1 MVDQLE
7 KKSCTGCAA
16 CAQSCPRKCII
27 MKEDREGFLYPEIS
41 KESCIQC
48 GVCSSVC
55 PSCKNIS
62 YDDQCLSA
70 YAAYAKEKK
79 IRSKSS
85 SGGIFS
91 LLAEKILKEEG
102 VVFGAAFDENMQVHH
117 IGIEKVEQLDLLRG
131 SKYMQSRIEN
141 TYCEAKKALKS
152 GRKVLFTGTG
162 CQIAGLKSYLKKEY
176 ENLFTADVLCHG
188 VPSPLVWENYL
199 AEQKKV
205 YGTQLQSVC
214 FRNKDNG
221 WKNYHIIMEFGNS
234 KRYVNQVHKDAFMQL
249 FLRNICLRPSC
260 HDCKYKK
267 LDRPSDLTM
276 GDAWGIDRYMP
287 DMDDDRGTSVVIV
300 HTEQGAGLLEQVK
313 DQMIL
318 KKGNVDQLLPATADS
333 RKSVAMHMN
342 RKKFFLKLRKETEFE
357 KLYSCLFPTYTDRIR
372 RKLRNKL
379 RND

>member
-7 KKSCTGCAA
+7 RKSCTGCAA
-16 CAQSCPRKCII
+16 CAQSCPQKCIV

-62 YDDQCLSA
+62 YDDQCLGA
-70 YAAYAKEKK
+70 YAAYAKEEE

-91 LLAEKILKEEG
+91 LLAEKILEEEG
-102 VVFGAAFDENMQVHH
+102 VVFGAAFDENMHVHH

-176 ENLFTADVLCHG
+176 ENLFTVDVLCHG
-188 VPSPLVWENYL
+188 APSPLVWENYL
-199 AEQKKV
+199 AEQKKA
-205 YGTQLQSVC
+205 YGTELQSVY

-221 WKNYHIIMEFGNS
+221 WKNFNIILEFGNS
-234 KRYVNQVHKDAFMQL
+234 KRYVNQVHKDTFMQL

-267 LDRPSDLTM
+267 LDRPSDLTI

-287 DMDDDRGTSVVIV
+287 DMDDDRGTSIVIV

-372 RKLRNKL
+372 RKIKNGL